1 MSCVSRVV
9 AAVLLVL
16 LLQATTG
23 LSPVL
28 SASTPNP
35 NGPAEPTRKDGPG
48 RLTGVVTDTAGTP
61 VEETL
66 VSATG
71 PAGVSL
77 AVCDADG
84 RFEFHNL
91 KPGTYLLRAHMAGL
105 DAAQRSIVEVR
116 PGLATVHSVTLR
128 RRPVASP
135 SPEFLAAGF
144 DGLSRSTRASAGEVG
159 VSGQPETV
167 PDETESDVS
176 TPGNRVAPHD
186 DSEKA
191 WRLRRAR
198 RSVLKDSDVA
208 LVRTG
213 ETLGGSL
220 IAMTPRL
227 AADRAM
233 GDVSSAFPVSGQLHL
248 LTRATLHSSSE
259 LWSTDILP
267 GQIAYASVGG
277 PEQDSRW
284 RLRGAM
290 RTGDADSLALAGTFV
305 AEASD
310 TRALAFGLSYSR
322 QHLSTPVAQDSLTRS
337 AAVLEAASTSD
348 SSREVGALSVEG
360 RWVVSPHIT
369 LDYGANIARY
379 GYLPTNGLVSPNAMI
394 TIEPLGRTRVRVGV
408 AQNMLAP
415 GAEEFLPPSD
425 GVWLPPERTF
435 ALLSPTDSLSAE
447 RSQHLEV
454 SIERDL
460 GRTSTLGVRRFY
472 QDVDDQMVALF
483 GVRPQNLISSADHY
497 YLTSASGVSAEGWG
511 LMFSHTL
518 AGRVRGAVDYSLTDA
533 EWAPWMAS
541 GLSPQTAGVFRTG
554 TERFHD
560 VTTSVETEITET
572 ATEVFVLYRISSA
585 FAVLDSETDALTS
598 GLGGRFALRVKQT
611 LPFSPFDG
619 SDWEVL
625 VDIRSLFREQV
636 VGASVYDELLVASPP
651 KQVVGGLVVHF

>member
-1 MSCVSRVV
+1 MRCVSRVV
-9 AAVLLVL
+9 AAVLPVL

-28 SASTPNP
+28 SARVPHSNEQ
-35 NGPAEPTRKDGPG
+35 AERTRPDGPG

-84 RFEFHNL
+84 RFEFQNL
-91 KPGTYLLRAHMAGL
+91 RPGTYLLRAHMAGL

-128 RRPVASP
+128 RRAVASP
-135 SPEFLAAGF
+135 SPAFLAAGF
-144 DGLSRSTRASAGEVG
+144 GGIGRTRATPDEFG
-159 VSGQPETV
+159 VSGQPDDVSAETEI
-167 PDETESDVS
+167 DETTSGDV
-176 TPGNRVAPHD
+176 VAPHD

-208 LVRTG
+208 LVRAG
-213 ETLGGSL
+213 DPLGGSL

-227 AADRAM
+227 AADRTM
-233 GDVSSAFPVSGQLHL
+233 GDVSSTFPVSGQLHL

-290 RTGDADSLALAGTFV
+290 RTGDAGSWALAGTFV
-305 AEASD
+305 AEASE
-310 TRALAFGLSYSR
+310 TRALAVGLSYSR
-322 QHLSTPVAQDSLTRS
+322 QQLGASLAEDSLTPS
-337 AAVLEAASTSD
+337 AAVLHTASTPD
-348 SSREVGALSVEG
+348 SSREVGTVSVEG
-360 RWVVSPHIT
+360 SWVASPHVT
-369 LDYGANIARY
+369 LDYGANVARY

-394 TIEPLGRTRVRVGV
+394 TIEPLSRTRVRVGV

-435 ALLSPTDSLSAE
+435 ALLSPTDPLSAE

-454 SIERDL
+454 SVERDL
-460 GRTSTLGVRRFY
+460 GRTSTVGVRRFY

-483 GVRPQNLISSADHY
+483 GVRPQNPISSADHY

-511 LMFSHTL
+511 VMFSHTL

-541 GLSPQTAGVFRTG
+541 GLSPQSVGVFRTG

-585 FAVLDSETDALTS
+585 FAVLDSDTDALTS
-598 GLGGRFALRVKQT
+598 GLDGRFALRVKQT
-611 LPFSPFDG
+611 LPFSPFEG

-625 VDIRSLFREQV
+625 VDIRSLFRERV
-636 VGASVYDELLVASPP
+636 AGASVYDELLVASPP

>member
-1 MSCVSRVV
+1 MRCVSRVV
-9 AAVLLVL
+9 AVVLPVL

-28 SASTPNP
+28 SARTPHP
-35 NGPAEPTRKDGPG
+35 NEPAERTSPDGPG

-84 RFEFHNL
+84 RFEFQNL
-91 KPGTYLLRAHMAGL
+91 RPGTYLLRAHMAGL

-128 RRPVASP
+128 RRAVASP
-135 SPEFLAAGF
+135 SPAFLAAGF
-144 DGLSRSTRASAGEVG
+144 GGIGRTPVTPDEFG
-159 VSGQPETV
+159 VSVQPDDVSSETEI
-167 PDETESDVS
+167 DETTPSESA
-176 TPGNRVAPHD
+176 APHD

-208 LVRTG
+208 LVRVG
-213 ETLGGSL
+213 DQLGGSL

-233 GDVSSAFPVSGQLHL
+233 GDVSSTFPVSGQLHL

-290 RTGDADSLALAGTFV
+290 RTGDAGSFALAGSFV
-305 AEASD
+305 AEASE
-310 TRALAFGLSYSR
+310 TRALAVGLSYSR
-322 QHLSTPVAQDSLTRS
+322 QQLGAAVAEDSLTPS
-337 AAVLEAASTSD
+337 AAFLDTASTPD
-348 SSREVGALSVEG
+348 SSREVGAVSVEG
-360 RWVVSPHIT
+360 SWVASPHVT
-369 LDYGANIARY
+369 LDYGAHVARY

-394 TIEPLGRTRVRVGV
+394 TIEPLSRTRVRVGV

-454 SIERDL
+454 SVERDL
-460 GRTSTLGVRRFY
+460 GRTSTVGVRRFY

-483 GVRPQNLISSADHY
+483 GVRPQNPISSADHY

-511 LMFSHTL
+511 VMFSHTL

-585 FAVLDSETDALTS
+585 FAVLDSDTDALTS
-598 GLGGRFALRVKQT
+598 GLDGRFALRVKQT
-611 LPFSPFDG
+611 LPFSPFEG
-619 SDWEVL
+619 SDWEVI
-625 VDIRSLFREQV
+625 VDIRNLFREQV
-636 VGASVYDELLVASPP
+636 AGASVYDELLVASPP